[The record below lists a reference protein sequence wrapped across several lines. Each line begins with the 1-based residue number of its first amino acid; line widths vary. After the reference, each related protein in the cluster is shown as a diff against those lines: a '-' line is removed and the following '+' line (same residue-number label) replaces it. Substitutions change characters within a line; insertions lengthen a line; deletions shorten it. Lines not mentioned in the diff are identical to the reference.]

1 MAAAEIDCRDVEE
14 RLGQLQGS
22 WDTLRE
28 AAAGRLQR
36 LREASEA
43 QQYYLDAGEAE
54 AWIGEQEFYVFSDE
68 NPQVGSGRVK
78 GCGPKPA
85 EKKGQRGDGL
95 LRGWGAPGMPCVR
108 SEGRGPGALRTPL
121 LLRTY
126 DARASP
132 GRPVCS

>member
-1 MAAAEIDCRDVEE
+1 MAAAEIDCQDVEE

-68 NPQVGSGRVK
+68 NPQVGSGRVQDW
-78 GCGPKPA
+78 GPKPA

-95 LRGWGAPGMPCVR
+95 LRGGGGHLECHVH
-108 SEGRGPGALRTPL
+108 PGALFAVRFALTQEFFMFFVSGAL
-121 LLRTY
+121 
-126 DARASP
+126 
-132 GRPVCS
+132 GK